1 MRQRK
6 RPNSRKLG
14 ARDRTIGK
22 MASRSAVGH
31 LDGPRGS
38 DSPLLAPSTAQDAG
52 VPRASSTTK
61 AMRLSSFMVTAGKV
75 VGQRQPRPLYLTLW
89 VWSHPHRTAP
99 ALPAAVS

>member
-22 MASRSAVGH
+22 VGH
-31 LDGPRGS
+31 LHGPRGS

-61 AMRLSSFMVTAGKV
+61 ATRLSSFMVTAGEV